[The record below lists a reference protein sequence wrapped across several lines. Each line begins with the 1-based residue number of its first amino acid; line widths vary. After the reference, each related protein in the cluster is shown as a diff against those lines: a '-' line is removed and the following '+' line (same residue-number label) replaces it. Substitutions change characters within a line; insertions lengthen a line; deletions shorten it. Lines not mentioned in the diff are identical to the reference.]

1 MVIENQKEEKVSS
14 GWHSTAHSF
23 SGCIKGGNIEGRKL
37 RLEKG
42 NGIDVRKIQSFVE
55 IVAEG
60 A

>member
-14 GWHSTAHSF
+14 WWHSTAHSF
-23 SGCIKGGNIEGRKL
+23 SGCIEGRNIEGGKL